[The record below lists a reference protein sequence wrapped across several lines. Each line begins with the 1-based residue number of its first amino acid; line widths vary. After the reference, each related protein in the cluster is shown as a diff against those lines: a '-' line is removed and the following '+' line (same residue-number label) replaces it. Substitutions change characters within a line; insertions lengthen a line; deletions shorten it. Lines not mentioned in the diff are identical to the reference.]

1 MSQHD
6 DTPRP
11 AAPAP
16 TKETSDVPQDRRVL
30 PAPPPAEAAPQRQ
43 HHLPDELTPRAE
55 PAIPDHRALYL
66 RALDPEGPLPLDPR
80 TPRHLRAALGD
91 PPPDSDPTPDLDA
104 LTARARAWSA
114 ETTRR
119 FTTVLAPL
127 TGAHRT
133 PAARCVLLNTA
144 PLALTTGAWLQWLT
158 SAGNAETEPALRAL
172 ALYASDLGVGL
183 PDAHRGADYRA
194 LLARHH
200 LEPATPGLRLAASE
214 HLITASFRL
223 PGVLLAM
230 SRLPDH
236 FRPEILGADLCL
248 RAAGLAPPLAA
259 LTGHELD
266 EPTADALDPGA
277 ARAGGT
283 ATGLALSTA
292 AARALLAE
300 PHPDTAPRTAR
311 RLHHGHAWA
320 LRELARWSED
330 LLAETALTQHPDY
343 GVWRLIHTRARPAA
357 VYHSGYTLA
366 GRPLADWF
374 QHLDDG
380 PGPFLDALA
389 RSPLVR
395 PGRPDASPLVCG
407 LIDARGPMFRV
418 FTDDETA
425 TLRRWIA
432 RLPER
437 DRLRAAT
444 PGGTPAADRAL
455 ADARHRWNLPAATA
469 PEPEAEPADAPHP
482 DDPAAFDHRSP
493 RAAYHAL
500 LSRRTSPAL
509 RRFAHDYTTRWLT
522 RARYRL
528 RHAPGQLPAR
538 WDRVSGLRDWLA
550 TAHDRH
556 AEQLDR
562 AAPPLPTREE
572 LVDSTLQ
579 LAPLIMIDGGWL
591 QGFTDH
597 HHASAP
603 SGHFLF
609 RTYWDEL
616 GNGESEWNHP
626 RIYRELLAE
635 MGIELPATDAPE
647 FSAWPGFRDASFAT
661 PVYWLSISRFPQTFQ
676 PEILGLNLAMELS
689 GVGGGYRSASLALR
703 HHGYSTQFVD
713 LHNTIDNVA
722 TGHSAWAVD
731 AIDNYLADLPRLV
744 GPHQEQA
751 VWERVRVG
759 YRSLNPPTTAAARLY
774 AALRSRRGRARAAGA
789 RGGAPG
795 ATGTTRENR

>member
-1 MSQHD
+1 M
-6 DTPRP
+6 
-11 AAPAP
+11 
-16 TKETSDVPQDRRVL
+16 
-30 PAPPPAEAAPQRQ
+30 
-43 HHLPDELTPRAE
+43 
-55 PAIPDHRALYL
+55 PDHRALYL

-80 TPRHLRAALGD
+80 APERLRAALGA
-91 PPPDSDPTPDLDA
+91 PPPDDEPTPDPDA
-104 LTARARAWSA
+104 LVAAARDWST

-119 FTTVLAPL
+119 FHAVLDPL
-127 TGAHRT
+127 TGEHRA

-144 PLALTTGAWLQWLT
+144 PLALSTGAWLQWLT
-158 SAGNAETEPALRAL
+158 SAGNAETEPALAAL

-194 LLARHH
+194 LLARHQ
-200 LEPATPGLRLAASE
+200 LEPTAPGMRLAASE
-214 HLITASFRL
+214 HLLTTSFRL
-223 PGVLLAM
+223 PGTLLAM
-230 SRLPDH
+230 SRLPDR

-248 RAAGLAPPLAA
+248 RAAGLLPALAA
-259 LTGHELD
+259 LTGNELD
-266 EPTADALDPGA
+266 APAARALDPGA
-277 ARAGGT
+277 ARAGDP

-292 AARALLAE
+292 ATRALLAE
-300 PHPDTAPRTAR
+300 PHPDTAPGAAR

-320 LRELARWSED
+320 LRELTRFSDD
-330 LLAETALTQHPDY
+330 LLAETTLTQHPDY

-357 VYHSGYTLA
+357 VYHSGYELA

-395 PGRPDASPLVCG
+395 PGRPEASPLVRG

-432 RLPER
+432 RLPAR
-437 DRLRAAT
+437 DELRGTLT
-444 PGGTPAADRAL
+444 PGGTRAADRAL
-455 ADARHRWNLPAATA
+455 AEARHRWNLPAAPA
-469 PEPEAEPADAPHP
+469 PDPEPATADAADP

-500 LSRRTSPAL
+500 LHRHTSPAL

-538 WDRVSGLRDWLA
+538 WDRETGLRDWLA
-550 TAHDRH
+550 AAHDQH
-556 AEQLDR
+556 AEQHDA

-597 HHASAP
+597 HHASAA

-626 RIYRELLAE
+626 RIYRALLAE
-635 MGIELPATDAPE
+635 MGVTLPATDAPE
-647 FSAWPGFRDASFAT
+647 FSTWPGFRDASFAT
-661 PVYWLSISRFPQTFQ
+661 PVYWLSISRFPRTFQ

-731 AIDNYLADLPRLV
+731 AIDSYLADLPRLV

-759 YRSLNPPTTAAARLY
+759 YRSLNPPTTTAARLY
-774 AALRSRRGRARAAGA
+774 AALRSRSGRAHRD
-789 RGGAPG
+789 APG
-795 ATGTTRENR
+795 TPGTTRENR